1 MYPGNSLQTAAFKWA
16 PISLSNI
23 STAKKYEDLI
33 IESVGVIGRLGLL
46 ASGCPRM
53 RGKLEL
59 FGFKF
64 SNFILRM

>member
-1 MYPGNSLQTAAFKWA
+1 MGSNKFVKYFNS
-16 PISLSNI
+16 
-23 STAKKYEDLI
+23 KKYEDLI

-64 SNFILRM
+64 SNFILRMWLSKCSCF